1 MADEKPNP
9 NGIVQV
15 RVIDLGG
22 YNPGIVT
29 TLRADYAERMAK
41 EKKVIIIGE
50 EKQADKLAPAVNK
63 KGGK

>member
-1 MADEKPNP
+1 MGDENP
-9 NGIVQV
+9 VGIVTV
-15 RVIDLGG
+15 KVIDLGG
-22 YNPGIVT
+22 YNPGVVT
-29 TLRADYAERMAK
+29 TLNARFAAQMVK